1 MVNILITGAASGIG
15 AAVARRIAKPG
26 HSYMLHSRK
35 NHSGLEK
42 IVTELRDLGCEVH
55 SILGD
60 LTDKKFAE
68 NLVLETVS
76 HLGGVDQIVS
86 NAGFAERGLFGDV
99 DANSIIDAEKG
110 MPEAFFHIATGALP
124 FLKKS
129 SHGRIVVVS
138 SFVAHVFSIDGLFPA
153 TAAAKASLEA
163 LAKSLAIQLAQ
174 DGVTVNCVA
183 PGYTKKD
190 SSGHSALSQAAWKT
204 AEKKIPMGRIG
215 TPDDTAALISFL
227 LSKEA
232 AFITGQTIH
241 VDGGLTLR

>member
-1 MVNILITGAASGIG
+1 
-15 AAVARRIAKPG
+15 
-26 HSYMLHSRK
+26 
-35 NHSGLEK
+35 
-42 IVTELRDLGCEVH
+42 
-55 SILGD
+55 
-60 LTDKKFAE
+60 
-68 NLVLETVS
+68 
-76 HLGGVDQIVS
+76 LGGVDQIVS
-86 NAGFAERGLFGDV
+86 IAGFAERGLFGDV

-163 LAKSLAIQLAQ
+163 LAKCLAIQLAQ